1 MHSFGLLSL
10 ASFLFAFCV
19 ASQVTWKATPFNP
32 SSIPLAVRSPYLS
45 TWLPQGGGNPLNGV
59 WPQHWTGQ
67 TVGWAGFIKVD
78 GTAYSFLGDP
88 GIGAPFTKA
97 TQKSMEF
104 TSTQSIF
111 IMSCGPIDLNVT
123 FLSPVEPSDLSKQS
137 FPFSYMALSATS
149 TDGNSHS
156 VQVYSDISAEWVVG
170 DNSLA
175 VNWTTV
181 EGDTLVHQVQLQTQ
195 TVFAEKD
202 DRALYGSVFYST
214 TAGSGVTF
222 QTGEDLVVRAQF
234 VNNSVLLNTKDSN
247 FRAIANDWPVF
258 AFAHDLGK
266 IAATPSIPVVV
277 SVGNVHDP
285 AISYIVAGG
294 KLQDRSSLFWNQFS
308 TISDAITSF
317 MGEYLD
323 ALARNSKFD
332 AQVQSDAMTISA
344 DYAAIVALS
353 IRQTLG
359 ATDITIS
366 KSNDGSWNA
375 TDILVFM
382 KEISSDGNVNTV
394 DVIFPAYPLLLY
406 VNPLLAKYLLAGL
419 FEYQATGQYPN
430 KYSAHDLG
438 ASYPKALGHN
448 DGKDE
453 QMPVEESGNML
464 IMALSYAQKSGDNSQ
479 LTTYA
484 GLLDQWTQFLI
495 QDSLIPESQ
504 ISTDD
509 FAGALANQ
517 TNLAIKGIIGIKA
530 MALIAEILGDDKKSS
545 NYSSTAASYVSQWQY
560 LATSSDQSHLTL
572 SYGNSSSWGL
582 SYNLYADKLLKLN
595 LFPDTIYQMQTNWYR
610 TVQQPFGVPLD
621 TRHTYTKSDWQIWTA
636 AIMSD
641 TNARDFF
648 ITSVKNAAANGLSSQ
663 PLGDWY
669 EARDGTPEAFRA
681 RPVVGGHLALLALS
695 SQPAS
700 SANGSAPTAS
710 AITPN
715 GNAARGFTLP
725 LPFSWLGTVLRRY
738 QSH

>member
-1 MHSFGLLSL
+1 MRSFGLLSL
-10 ASFLFAFCV
+10 ASFFFTFCA

-45 TWLPQGGGNPLNGV
+45 TWLPQGAGNPLNGV

-88 GIGAPFTKA
+88 VIAAPFKKA
-97 TQKSMEF
+97 TQTSMEF

-137 FPFSYMALSATS
+137 FPFSYMGLSATS

-156 VQVYSDISAEWVVG
+156 VQVYSDITAEWTAG
-170 DNSLA
+170 DASLA
-175 VNWTTV
+175 VNWTTT
-181 EGDTLVHQVQLQTQ
+181 EGGTLTHEIQLQNQ
-195 TVFAEKD
+195 TVFAEKI
-202 DRALYGSVFYST
+202 DRALYGSVLYST
-214 TAGSGVTF
+214 TASSGVTF
-222 QTGEDLVVRAQF
+222 QSGEDVVVRAQF
-234 VNNSVLLNTKDSN
+234 VNNSVLLNKKDTD
-247 FRAIANDWPVF
+247 FRAISDRWPVF

-266 IAATPSIPVVV
+266 IAGTPSSPVVV
-277 SVGNVHDP
+277 SVGHVRDP

-308 TISDAITSF
+308 AISDAVTSF
-317 MGEYLD
+317 LAEYTD
-323 ALARNSKFD
+323 ALARNTKFD
-332 AQVQSDAMTISA
+332 AQVQRDAMAISA

-366 KSNDGSWNA
+366 KNNDGSWNA
-375 TDILVFM
+375 SDILVFM
-382 KEISSDGNVNTV
+382 KEISSDGNLNTV

-430 KYSAHDLG
+430 KFSAHDLG
-438 ASYPKALGHN
+438 ANYPKALGHN
-448 DGKDE
+448 DGLDE
-453 QMPVEESGNML
+453 KMPVEESGNML

-479 LTTYA
+479 LATYA
-484 GLLDQWTQFLI
+484 DTLLDQWTQFLI
-495 QDSLIPESQ
+495 EDSLIPEAQ

-530 MALIAEILGDDKKSS
+530 MSVILDLIQGDSEKSS
-545 NYSSTAASYVSQWQY
+545 NYSSIAASYVSQWQK
-560 LATSSDQSHLTL
+560 LAISPDQSHLTL
-572 SYGNSSSWGL
+572 SYGDPSSWGL

-641 TNARDFF
+641 TDARDYF
-648 ITSVKNAAANGLSSQ
+648 IASVRKAAGDGLSSQ
-663 PLGDWY
+663 PFGDWY
-669 EARDGTPEAFRA
+669 EARDGTPEGFRA
-681 RPVVGGHLALLALS
+681 RPVVGGHLALVC
-695 SQPAS
+695 
-700 SANGSAPTAS
+700 
-710 AITPN
+710 
-715 GNAARGFTLP
+715 
-725 LPFSWLGTVLRRY
+725 LGVY
-738 QSH
+738 YVDVHNH